1 MATQSASPTRTSR
14 TDFNSSETVYL
25 PTVARDVFD
34 VSGAGDTVISVYTAA
49 KCAGASHVEAMVL
62 ANIAGGVVVGKL
74 GTATVSVAEILAELE
89 HPQAEIRRVAR

>member
-1 MATQSASPTRTSR
+1 
-14 TDFNSSETVYL
+14 
-25 PTVARDVFD
+25 
-34 VSGAGDTVISVYTAA
+34 
-49 KCAGASHVEAMVL
+49 MVL